1 MAQAQPRKAAGDWVR
16 AHVWI
21 SGKVQGVGYRFS
33 TCDTATLLKVYGW
46 VRNLRDGR
54 VEAVFEGPGDRVQ
67 EMIRWCHQAIG
78 WRATQQVAGMF
89 AIPTNRALKPRTPT
103 AHRNRAPDRKYAGD
117 QRMGNLDS
125 TLTQP

>member
-1 MAQAQPRKAAGDWVR
+1 MAQAQPRKTAGDWVR

-67 EMIRWCHQAIG
+67 EMIRWCHQG
-78 WRATQQVAGMF
+78 
-89 AIPTNRALKPRTPT
+89 PPT
-103 AHRNRAPDRKYAGD
+103 AVVRDVSVQYESPEHLRSFEVKR
-117 QRMGNLDS
+117 
-125 TLTQP
+125 